1 MPHEPSH
8 AAVQDTRC
16 SHVRSGIS
24 LALMTVGGEV
34 HYDDARRVLGSLSS
48 PNAVVHAFIAATH
61 AQLGSS
67 ADAERAA
74 SLFVSTAR
82 PLIDA
87 AGAPMAYWREAQ
99 PAVPFSEALVCG
111 GLAALAG
118 AAAESIPSRLNDNL
132 LVGIAAAIGVV
143 AGKMALSGHL

>member
-8 AAVQDTRC
+8 AAVQDSRC

-24 LALMTVGGEV
+24 LAQMTGGGEV

-87 AGAPMAYWREAQ
+87 AGTPMPESWVRFVTVRYPSKRDEDAEH
-99 PAVPFSEALVCG
+99 
-111 GLAALAG
+111 LAAG
-118 AAAESIPSRLNDNL
+118 PRKTRL
-132 LVGIAAAIGVV
+132 
-143 AGKMALSGHL
+143 S